1 MIMVVVTWLSVKT
14 ICTFKRVDFTAY
26 KISLTTPGFG
36 KLSRMKTG
44 KNSCQQGKVKLWLSC
59 ILECLQQL
67 NIEAHECTALEIAQC
82 SWKSEVHNSLHI
94 RSISTKNGA
103 KYVFLHEHTYKQARK
118 RTKLLTGQPLGRRA
132 RGSLSTCMQSDL
144 SSQCSLYCTLAY
156 EELEHPQIW
165 CQRRFLEP
173 SQYWGMAFYH
183 ERGGIFIVR
192 VYNENLNVCVYIYM
206 LVLSRIQLYVTP
218 WTVAH

>member
-44 KNSCQQGKVKLWLSC
+44 KNSCQQGKVKVWLSC

-118 RTKLLTGQPLGRRA
+118 RTKLLTATSREEGKGE
-132 RGSLSTCMQSDL
+132 SLHVHAVRPVFSV
-144 SSQCSLYCTLAY
+144 
-156 EELEHPQIW
+156 
-165 CQRRFLEP
+165 
-173 SQYWGMAFYH
+173 
-183 ERGGIFIVR
+183 FIV
-192 VYNENLNVCVYIYM
+192 LHPCLWGTWAPAD
-206 LVLSRIQLYVTP
+206 LVSEEVPGTIPVLRDGFLSWEGWHFYSESI
-218 WTVAH
+218 